1 MRLLTAEIKRKLPAI
16 GSTDGLGG
24 QAPIIAKLFA
34 PVGAAT
40 WWITEGEEED
50 GDWRLFGYADL
61 YSGSGQNRSLEA
73 ELGYVMLSDLEGVQL
88 PMGLKIE
95 RDRHYGFGHTLA
107 EVMR

>member
-1 MRLLTAEIKRKLPAI
+1 MMLLTAEIKRKLPAI
-16 GSTDGLGG
+16 GATDHLGDA
-24 QAPIIAKLFA
+24 APIIVKFFA

-61 YSGSGQNRSLEA
+61 YSGSCEKRSLEA
-73 ELGYVMLSDLEGVQL
+73 ELGYVMLSEIESCQL

-95 RDRHYGFGHTLA
+95 RDLHYGFDHTLA